1 MLTLLIIP
9 VEKKKRLLWQRRI
22 LLAIVA
28 AFSSF
33 LIHLLI
39 PNSATTQ
46 QATLPLTSY
55 IIHQHY
61 KTFHVPQKLQGNI
74 IGKVKLSS
82 EKKVIALTFDDGPTA
97 EFTPQILDVLREK
110 NVKATFFLIGHKLQK
125 FPKIGQQIVA
135 EGHALGNH
143 TWHHWN
149 NQMTEFTASREIED
163 TAMLMYEITGVKTSL
178 FRPPN
183 GFLNNGLADYAR
195 KRKDA
200 VVLWTVDSGDWRGS
214 RVSVEDMTKQV
225 VEKATPGGIVLMHDA
240 GGDRSRTVKALPK
253 IIEELTLRGYK
264 FVTVP
269 ELLEMSK

>member
-1 MLTLLIIP
+1 MLTLLIFP
-9 VEKKKRLLWQRRI
+9 MEKNKRLLWQRRI
-22 LLAIVA
+22 LLAVVA
-28 AFSSF
+28 ALSCF

-39 PNSATTQ
+39 PEAAVTQ
-46 QATLPLTSY
+46 QSILPSTTNL
-55 IIHQHY
+55 IQQY
-61 KTFHVPQKLQGNI
+61 KRFIVPQKLQGNI
-74 IGKVKLSS
+74 ISQVKLSS
-82 EKKVIALTFDDGPTA
+82 EKKVIALTFDDGPSA
-97 EFTPQILDVLREK
+97 EFTPQVLDILREK
-110 NVKATFFLIGHKLQK
+110 NVKATFFIIGHKLQS

-149 NQMTEFTASREIED
+149 HQMTEFTASREIED
-163 TAMLMYEITGVKTSL
+163 TAMLMYETTGVKTSL

-195 KRKDA
+195 KRKYA

-214 RVSVEDMTKQV
+214 RVSAEDMIKQV
-225 VEKATPGGIVLMHDA
+225 VEKATPGGIILMHDA
-240 GGDRSRTVKALPK
+240 GGDRSRTVRAVPK

>member
-1 MLTLLIIP
+1 M
-9 VEKKKRLLWQRRI
+9 EKNKRLLWQRRI
-22 LLAIVA
+22 LLAVVT
-28 AFSSF
+28 AFSCF

-39 PNSATTQ
+39 PDSAPTQ
-46 QATLPLTSY
+46 QAILPSTPY
-55 IIHQHY
+55 IIQQY

-74 IGKVKLSS
+74 IGQVKLSS

-97 EFTPQILDVLREK
+97 EFTPQVLDILREK
-110 NVKATFFLIGHKLQK
+110 NVKATFFLIGHKLK
-125 FPKIGQQIVA
+125 SFPKVGQQIVA

-143 TWHHWN
+143 TWHHLGT
-149 NQMTEFTASREIED
+149 QMTEFTATREIED
-163 TAMLMYEITGVKTSL
+163 TAMLMYETTGVKTSL
-178 FRPPN
+178 FRPPH

-195 KRKDA
+195 KKKYA

-214 RVSVEDMTKQV
+214 RVSAEDMIKQV

-240 GGDRSRTVKALPK
+240 GGDRSRTVNALPK

>member
-1 MLTLLIIP
+1 MLNLLIFSM
-9 VEKKKRLLWQRRI
+9 EKNKRLLWQRRI
-22 LLAIVA
+22 LLAVVA
-28 AFSSF
+28 VFSSF
-33 LIHLLI
+33 LIHLII
-39 PNSATTQ
+39 PNSAATQ
-46 QATLPLTSY
+46 QASLPSTSN
-55 IIHQHY
+55 IIQQY
-61 KTFHVPQKLQGNI
+61 KRFQVPQKLQGNI
-74 IGKVKLSS
+74 ISQVKLSS
-82 EKKVIALTFDDGPTA
+82 EKKVIALTFDDGPSA
-97 EFTPQILDVLREK
+97 EFTPQVLDILREK
-110 NVKATFFLIGHKLQK
+110 NVKATFFIIGHKLQK

-149 NQMTEFTASREIED
+149 TQMTEFTATREIED
-163 TAMLMYEITGVKTSL
+163 TAMLMYETTGVKTSL

-214 RVSVEDMTKQV
+214 RVSAEDMIKQV

-240 GGDRSRTVKALPK
+240 GGDRSRTVRALPK

>member
-1 MLTLLIIP
+1 MLTMIIIP
-9 VEKKKRLLWQRRI
+9 VEKNKPLLWQRRI
-22 LLAIVA
+22 LLAVVT
-28 AFSSF
+28 AFSSL
-33 LIHLLI
+33 LIHLLL
-39 PNSATTQ
+39 PETATTQ
-46 QATLPLTSY
+46 QAIIPSTSY
-55 IIHQHY
+55 INQQY
-61 KTFHVPQKLQGNI
+61 KTFHVPHKLQGNI
-74 IGKVKLSS
+74 IGKVKLNS
-82 EKKVIALTFDDGPTA
+82 EKNVIALTFDDGPTA
-97 EFTPQILDVLREK
+97 EFTPQVLDILREK
-110 NVKATFFLIGHKLQK
+110 NVKATFFLIGHKLK
-125 FPKIGQQIVA
+125 RFPKIGQQIVA

-163 TAMLMYEITGVKTSL
+163 TAALMYEVTGVKTSL

-183 GFLNNGLADYAR
+183 GFLNNGLADYAL

-214 RVSVEDMTKQV
+214 RVSVEDMIKQV
-225 VEKATPGGIVLMHDA
+225 VEKATPGGITLMHDA